1 MTFRLPHL
9 IAAVALHVV
18 LLGLI
23 VGGVQCS
30 PKVHKPP
37 VISAVLLD
45 PSRQQVAADKRR
57 AEQRRLEERRR
68 AEQERK
74 RREDEARRA
83 EQQRKA
89 QAEAATKKKEDEA
102 RKAKLAADQK
112 KAAEQK
118 KAADQKR
125 AADQKA
131 ADQKKAEEAARRER
145 EAQAREE
152 AAERAR
158 IAEALEAEETERA
171 ADREAA
177 ARAASEREAR
187 LAEWADVLV
196 RHVTRNWVRPPSAS
210 ADFECVVRMQLLP
223 DGTVTNAKIEKSCG
237 NAQLDKSVEDAVY
250 RASPMPKPSDPS
262 VFDRDLTIRFV
273 PES

>member
-9 IAAVALHVV
+9 LAAVVLHVV
-18 LLGLI
+18 LLGLM

-30 PKVHKPP
+30 GKVQRPP

-45 PSRQQVAADKRR
+45 PSRQQVAQDKRR
-57 AEQRRLEERRR
+57 EEQRRQEQRRK

-74 RREDEARRA
+74 RREDEARRV

-89 QAEAATKKKEDEA
+89 QADAAAKNKKEDDA
-102 RKAKLAADQK
+102 RKARLATDQKKAADQK
-112 KAAEQK
+112 KATEQKAAEQK
-118 KAADQKR
+118 KAQQ
-125 AADQKA
+125 QKA
-131 ADQKKAEEAARRER
+131 EDAARRER
-145 EAQAREE
+145 ETQAREE
-152 AAERAR
+152 TAARAR
-158 IAEALEAEETERA
+158 MAEALEAEETQRT

-177 ARAASEREAR
+177 ARAASERDAR

-196 RHVTRNWVRPPSAS
+196 RHVSRNWVRPPSAS
-210 ADFECVVRMQLLP
+210 GDFECVVRMQLLP
-223 DGTVTNAKIEKSCG
+223 DGTVTNAKIERSCG
-237 NAQLDKSVEDAVY
+237 SAQLDRSVEDAVY
-250 RASPMPKPSDPS
+250 RASPLPKPSDPS